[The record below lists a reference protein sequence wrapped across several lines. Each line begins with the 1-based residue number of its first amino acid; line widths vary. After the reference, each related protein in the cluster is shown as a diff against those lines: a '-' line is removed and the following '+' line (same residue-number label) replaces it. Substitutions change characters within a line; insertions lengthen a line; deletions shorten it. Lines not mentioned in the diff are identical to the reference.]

1 MSKPANVASQTV
13 MSKPY
18 WAQYDGA
25 PSVDKTCDVVRNPIW
40 QGCANCAAKA
50 VKVYSKYVK
59 LFSGVVATCITL
71 IGAFLTLHLL
81 LDRVPNPIEDLK
93 MVCLPAGDIVAPGPV
108 VGNGGFVEWEG
119 APPQKIK
126 SYYCVKNCGSGPC
139 CLGQAPVACE
149 AAEKEDGGQ
158 RTAAGIVQAAVGNAQ
173 SAAGNGE
180 GSREGAKA
188 LSATGDDGERQGSGT
203 SAIGAV
209 GAGLAPT
216 AVSHGMAFECGKLRV
231 IEYGKVLEYSGRT
244 YCFGGVKR
252 WELLMQLV
260 DAKGAFVKLGR
271 NFKAYFSNGEDSR
284 FFFNAAIVAKG
295 PGRKGNGQYRLKI

>member
-1 MSKPANVASQTV
+1 MSKSSNRPDQSV

-25 PSVDKTCDVVRNPIW
+25 PSVDKTCDVVRSPIW

-59 LFSGVVATCITL
+59 MFDGVVHTCITL
-71 IGAFLTLHLL
+71 IGAFLMLYLL
-81 LDRVPNPIEDLK
+81 LERVPNPIEDLK

-139 CLGQAPVACE
+139 CLEQAPVACE
-149 AAEKEDGGQ
+149 TAEKEGGGQ
-158 RTAAGIVQAAVGNAQ
+158 RAEDGNVQAAVCNAQ
-173 SAAGNGE
+173 SAAGNVNVAGGQP
-180 GSREGAKA
+180 GSA
-188 LSATGDDGERQGSGT
+188 SSGT
-203 SAIGAV
+203 GAIGAV
-209 GAGLAPT
+209 AAGLAPT
-216 AVSHGMAFECGKLRV
+216 PASRGMAFECGRLRV
-231 IEYGKVLEYSGRT
+231 IEYGKVLEYCGRT
-244 YCFGGVKR
+244 YCFGGIKR